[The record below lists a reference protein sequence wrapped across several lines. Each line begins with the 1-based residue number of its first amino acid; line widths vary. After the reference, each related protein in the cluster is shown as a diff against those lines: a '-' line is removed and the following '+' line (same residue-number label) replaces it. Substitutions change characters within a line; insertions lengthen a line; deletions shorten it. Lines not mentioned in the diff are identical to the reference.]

1 MWATLY
7 KREFI
12 IKNNIKFKEEMTL
25 GEDEYFN
32 LKAFMKANF
41 FTIVN
46 EPLYFYNQ
54 YTESTTKKLIKIC

>member
-46 EPLYFYNQ
+46 EHLYFYNQ